1 MPGTSLE
8 VCLPVM
14 KRSLALFLTVA
25 PAVAFAQPTDDGYC
39 DYIEGTASAAAA
51 TLAAPQLAAQ
61 FGYIQQPEFAVAPDP
76 NAEANDLR
84 AIASLRYSFTNLMAA
99 SATKSRAAADC
110 RRHKAQLAMQAI
122 AAQIR
127 DTTTARAIAARLAVF
142 DAAQPQADK
151 LLAESK
157 ADLDARRITTQEA
170 ISTRLRIED
179 LRSQVAQA
187 RRELAAIPSSD
198 TKGLDGLLGDY
209 RSADA
214 DFERSEGKLRTI
226 RAYDFGVR
234 AGADRFLNGD
244 NAQTRYFALVEVGI
258 NFGALFVGSG
268 NRRAREGRA
277 RYAQTVN
284 PLTPNTNVDGLRAM
298 IDVQTKRS
306 VEVAALVADLDRQLQ
321 ALAAADS
328 ADAKRFRETVWFEAI
343 KAKAEL
349 AYIKAHIEAMQAV
362 VGGKA

>member
-1 MPGTSLE
+1 
-8 VCLPVM
+8 M
-14 KRSLALFLTVA
+14 KRLFALFLTLA
-25 PAVAFAQPTDDGYC
+25 PTGAHAQPADDGYC
-39 DYIEGTASAAAA
+39 DYIKGTASAAAA
-51 TLAAPQLAAQ
+51 TLAAPQLVAQ

-76 NAEANDLR
+76 NVEPNDLR
-84 AIASLRYSFTNLMAA
+84 AIASLRYSFTNLLAA
-99 SATKSRAAADC
+99 SATKSRADADC
-110 RRHKAQLAMQAI
+110 RRHRAQLAMQAI
-122 AAQIR
+122 ASQIR

-142 DAAQPQADK
+142 DAAQAQADK
-151 LLAESK
+151 LLADSR
-157 ADLDARRITTQEA
+157 ADLEARRITTQEA
-170 ISTRLRIED
+170 ISTRLRVED

-187 RRELAAIPSSD
+187 RRELAAVPTAN

-209 RSADA
+209 RAADA
-214 DFERSEGKLRTI
+214 DFERSEAKLRTV
-226 RAYDFGVR
+226 RAYDIGVR
-234 AGADRFLNGD
+234 AGGDRFLNGT

-268 NRRAREGRA
+268 NKRAREGRA

-284 PLTPNTNVDGLRAM
+284 PLTPNTNIDGLRAM

-306 VEVAALVADLDRQLQ
+306 AEVGALVADLDRQLQ

-343 KAKAEL
+343 KARAEL

-362 VGGKA
+362 VK